1 MNIERKGPIRNFRRR
16 ITPLVFAATGEME
29 KEAEKFYKMLAAPLA
44 EKRMT
49 AHSDCMSYFEQK
61 LSFCLLPTILA
72 ALHTNE
78 FV

>member
-1 MNIERKGPIRNFRRR
+1 MNIEREGPIRNFRRR

-49 AHSDCMSYFEQK
+49 AQTKNSASVFFQPS
-61 LSFCLLPTILA
+61 LQL
-72 ALHTNE
+72 
-78 FV
+78 